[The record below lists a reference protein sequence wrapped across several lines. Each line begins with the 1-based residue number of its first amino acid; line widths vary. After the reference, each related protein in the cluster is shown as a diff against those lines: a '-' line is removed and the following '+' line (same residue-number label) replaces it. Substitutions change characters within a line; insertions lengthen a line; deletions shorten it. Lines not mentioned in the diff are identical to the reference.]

1 MMNPHQTAHM
11 PRQPRD
17 RTDKADAALARLVEV
32 MGQLD
37 ELDAERHR
45 IRTMRAEAVVA
56 CFDEGWTL
64 RALAEKIGSTP
75 ESVRQLS
82 LITATPAK
90 SRRRK

>member
-1 MMNPHQTAHM
+1 MDSHQTALM

-17 RTDKADAALARLVEV
+17 RTEKADAAYDHLIEV

-37 ELDAERHR
+37 DLEVERQR

-56 CFDEGWTL
+56 CFEEGWTL

-82 LITATPAK
+82 LVTATPAK
-90 SRRRK
+90 SRRK